1 MKKNNQAVLILVLF
15 GIITE
20 ANAGCTSMSTC
31 SGTTCGGSSRF
42 NYGSSFGYGGS
53 TYYCCC
59 SNGAFCTTSSTETQC
74 PTPTAASPPSPS
86 PPPPSPPPPSTSST
100 TENFNMSY
108 GDMYALSS
116 IYGDGCQTFS
126 ACDKDCM
133 AAYDVISTDFTGS
146 SGYLTLE
153 AAVNPNPDSCTCD
166 TKHYEGAITH
176 ASSSSVGSNE
186 LLDTTTDAG
195 MNVRLRSYGDSISV
209 VFWPNTYSYYSSSHG
224 CELYYSKTDPYW
236 YSFNMNTGDELTFS
250 YKSETCPVTSWCET
264 SCAQGYTVSVLT
276 STDYKFTS
284 SYAGTD
290 CVCDVLYFSGKST
303 GRGIYVGSGLELYM
317 QYSDIKLHSPHD
329 DCSISYYQKYV
340 YGASSKL
347 KMLRVTYGIISALAF
362 LI

>member
-20 ANAGCTSMSTC
+20 ANA
-31 SGTTCGGSSRF
+31 
-42 NYGSSFGYGGS
+42 
-53 TYYCCC
+53 
-59 SNGAFCTTSSTETQC
+59 
-74 PTPTAASPPSPS
+74 
-86 PPPPSPPPPSTSST
+86 
-100 TENFNMSY
+100 ENFNMSY